1 MSTRRS
7 RSIPLGTGTG
17 IVLVPGTALV
27 SGFTTGRAS

>member
-7 RSIPLGTGTG
+7 RSIPLGTATGTG
-17 IVLVPGTALV
+17 IVLV